1 MRRPVM
7 SHASQLRPARRW
19 QRINQT
25 IEIIIVAGDTCIQR
39 NIEPY
44 SAGVCACISAN
55 SCTAKTAAAMALT
68 EKNRCSNALG
78 LRTQT
83 TSINHA
89 WSIGGLSA
97 QTRAIHSI
105 PQLGFQPRGAGF
117 QGGSRVRVQMPAKHP
132 VRVQVDHYRQM
143 HRALQNPLECDFRH
157 PFPILAWRR
166 DSHACHRAFFSC
178 RRGNLPSSATP
189 SRKGLSPIADA
200 CPIVRSLAESALL
213 CVLLVQWQ

>member
-1 MRRPVM
+1 
-7 SHASQLRPARRW
+7 
-19 QRINQT
+19 
-25 IEIIIVAGDTCIQR
+25 
-39 NIEPY
+39 
-44 SAGVCACISAN
+44 
-55 SCTAKTAAAMALT
+55 MALT

-117 QGGSRVRVQMPAKHP
+117 QGGSRVRVQMPVKHP

-143 HRALQNPLECDFRH
+143 PQALRN
-157 PFPILAWRR
+157 
-166 DSHACHRAFFSC
+166 
-178 RRGNLPSSATP
+178 
-189 SRKGLSPIADA
+189 
-200 CPIVRSLAESALL
+200 PIVRVFRRPFRNLAEFGEVATACSRCHRQGLPGSDCAPLHQAVSTIFDTW
-213 CVLLVQWQ
+213 VLTGRPGESPRVVGVPLRLPVLDHNTVPKGTLA